1 MFEENVVC
9 LGTREYGRSYVQA
22 LNEITRLKQQLKD
35 KDEKISKAEEYLE
48 KYVNKE
54 LEYLYKKNDDFHK
67 GKDFGDGSYGCA
79 IQAVQA
85 IRENILE
92 ILKINKEE

>member
-35 KDEKISKAEEYLE
+35 KDEKISKVIELLKNPSTIEYEMYGLE
-48 KYVNKE
+48 CSRDIVNIN
-54 LEYLYKKNDDFHK
+54 LL
-67 GKDFGDGSYGCA
+67 
-79 IQAVQA
+79 
-85 IRENILE
+85 LE
-92 ILKINKEE
+92 ILERNKEN

>member
-35 KDEKISKAEEYLE
+35 KDEKISKVVEYIDHQDFMDWNTGVDE
-48 KYVNKE
+48 G
-54 LEYLYKKNDDFHK
+54 LYRR
-67 GKDFGDGSYGCA
+67 KD
-79 IQAVQA
+79 ILN
-85 IRENILE
+85 ILNILE
-92 ILKINKEE
+92 TNKED